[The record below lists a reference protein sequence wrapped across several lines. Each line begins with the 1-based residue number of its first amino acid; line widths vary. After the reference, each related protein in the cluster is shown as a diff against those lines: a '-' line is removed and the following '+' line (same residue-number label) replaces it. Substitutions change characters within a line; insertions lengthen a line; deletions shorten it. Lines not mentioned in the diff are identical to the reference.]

1 MGSGVRAEG
10 AGVPRVFFPSEI
22 GQAAAATRVRD
33 LRACQRIFL
42 EPGSPKHR
50 QYEALRAFFVEGRPA
65 TEVARAFGYTPASFQ
80 VLCHHFRRDPDPVF
94 FLAPRSGP
102 RPRPGRPSARDRI
115 VALRK
120 QNHSVYEISE
130 ALKETGHPLSPS
142 AVRQVLTEEGF
153 APLPRRLDEE
163 RPAPRVS
170 IEPIADVRKFELR
183 EGRFVTACGGLFLF
197 VPDLVRLDVDAM
209 ARAARFPGSKLIP
222 ATHAL
227 RSYLARK
234 LWSIERKSHVMSL
247 VADRGLA
254 LFAGLTCIPKKS
266 YLSEYPSRID
276 HDKTLRLLSAWHDR
290 VRGAR
295 RFAGQSLNLDFHS
308 VPYFRRPSSGRA
320 ALRVDAQP
328 QTAQRPHL
336 PRAGR

>member
-1 MGSGVRAEG
+1 M
-10 AGVPRVFFPSEI
+10 
-22 GQAAAATRVRD
+22 
-33 LRACQRIFL
+33 ACQQIFL
-42 EPGSPKHR
+42 EPRSPKHR
-50 QYEALRAFFVEGRPA
+50 QYEALRAFFVDGRPS
-65 TEVARAFGYTPASFQ
+65 TEVARAFGYTPGSFH
-80 VLCHHFRRDPDPVF
+80 VMCHHFRRDPDPVF

-130 ALKETGHPLSPS
+130 ALKEVGHPLSPS

-170 IEPIADVRKFELR
+170 IEPIADVRKFELG
-183 EGRFVTACGGLFLF
+183 EGRFETACGGLFLF

-209 ARAARFPGSKLIP
+209 ARAARFPGSKMIP

-227 RSYLARK
+227 PSYLALK
-234 LWSIERKSHVMSL
+234 LWSIERNSHVMSL

-266 YLSEYPSRID
+266 YLSDQHACDRRRASWLRHHLVPPPRPS
-276 HDKTLRLLSAWHDR
+276 ADR
-290 VRGAR
+290 DGVGHAGRS
-295 RFAGQSLNLDFHS
+295 GQSSL
-308 VPYFRRPSSGRA
+308 V
-320 ALRVDAQP
+320 
-328 QTAQRPHL
+328 
-336 PRAGR
+336 AGRHPAPLPGPSGSVR